1 MSTGPIMFNKA
12 QGKLGNMVLA
22 ISKGQQIA
30 RAYAETNNTGGSK
43 ASYGQ
48 RFQRVKLPNLVN
60 TYRVLKDFFRDAF
73 QFKAP
78 LVSDY
83 NKFASYNLPYT
94 TIYLPK
100 EIAQRGASV
109 IAPYLVTRGTLPQVS
124 LFSGGSKIIWDASL
138 DFVNSNVSANT
149 KISELSTAFIRGNL
163 HLQAGDMITF
173 LYLYERSVVIPAE
186 EGDIDYPEIVYEY
199 KQFHLDPNDDNKVP
213 SWVVDIMGGTSMKAT
228 EIRLANWMQG
238 LAVIISRNERGKL
251 LLSTSSIVV
260 IGDYYTNKYSGPDAM
275 ATAMQSYGYRDAF
288 LLESQPDVEPTP
300 ETPVSTI
307 TYSSII
313 LYPSAEPKEIS
324 YIPSTK
330 VTIKGVNLNK
340 DDFSV
345 RYYLVGGAQY
355 DVTTSYT
362 NNDVTFPV
370 QVSHAHYTIKYKGVL
385 LCEFDVTQDL

>member
-94 TIYLPK
+94 PIYLPK

-124 LFSGGSKIIWDASL
+124 LSDGGSKIIWDASL
-138 DFVNSNVSANT
+138 DFLQTNVSANT

-173 LYLYERSVVIPAE
+173 LYLYERSILIPTE
-186 EGDIDYPEIVYEY
+186 EGEIDYPEIIYEY
-199 KQFHLDPNDDNKVP
+199 RQFHLDPNDNNKVP

-228 EIRLANWMQG
+228 DIRLANWMQG

-251 LLSTSSIVV
+251 LLSTSSIIV
-260 IGDYYTNKYSGPDAM
+260 IGDYYMNKYSGPDAM

-330 VTIKGVNLNK
+330 VTIKGTNLDK
-340 DDFSV
+340 DNFAV

-370 QVSHAHYTIKYKGVL
+370 QVSHAHFTIKYKGVL
-385 LCEFDVTQDL
+385 LCEFDVTHDL